1 MPIDVPS
8 PPLLPA
14 FAFCLPRGLRLDL
27 TLVSALAATS
37 TPAPDRKPAFM
48 LVFGCH
54 CRKGACACSY
64 TEELMAALYG
74 KPCADV
80 PEVCKAEDTAEAE
93 ILEAL
98 T

>member
-1 MPIDVPS
+1 M
-8 PPLLPA
+8 
-14 FAFCLPRGLRLDL
+14 DL
-27 TLVSALAATS
+27 TLVSALASTS